1 VAKLVEI
8 DARARIAA
16 VKASLRQASLRSRAV
31 ADAVDQ
37 LEGALRPS
45 SWSDGAHLRPTR
57 GAAVF
62 DQLVSAVRELGKYPN
77 AGHDAST
84 VAQAARD
91 LVAVSRLLAV
101 IAVEE
106 AAPSSDR
113 ELASTRLAQGD
124 EDAAQGK
131 YADAVRRYGQAWALV
146 A

>member
-1 VAKLVEI
+1 
-8 DARARIAA
+8 
-16 VKASLRQASLRSRAV
+16 VKASLRQASLRSRFV
-31 ADAVDQ
+31 ADAVAA
-37 LEGALRPS
+37 LEQALRPS
-45 SWSDGAHLRPTR
+45 SWSDGAHLRATR

-62 DQLVSAVRELGKYPN
+62 DQLRSAINELGKYPH
-77 AGHDAST
+77 GGQDSDV

-91 LVAVSRLLAV
+91 LAAVSRLLAL

-124 EDAAQGK
+124 ADASKGK